1 MNQRTQPN
9 DKFTALRKRAEEA
22 LANGSIPITDTGSL
36 EDIRTLISELHI
48 HQIELEMQNEELHK
62 SQSQIALE
70 RKKYADLYNFAPV
83 AYFSVDN
90 NDVIL
95 DLNIAAADLLGHEPR
110 YLIERPITPYLTPD
124 SLQVFIQHRI
134 SAREL
139 QLPQDCELT
148 IRRRDGSHIIVQA
161 HTAAME
167 NKGTHPVWRSV
178 MTDITERKNAESQL
192 RRQASWS
199 RFISDAVIATDQDLL
214 ITSWNEAAT
223 TIYGWNREEAIGQH
237 IDALLKTEFLEAS
250 SDETQSLLAKNGVW
264 RGMLRQSTR
273 DGTALA
279 IEASVTFL
287 KDDAGKIIG
296 GVTVNRDI
304 TERKKSEESLQKANE
319 RLSIQLAEIQ
329 QLQAELQEQAIRD
342 HMTGVY
348 NRRYL
353 QDAYKREFSRM
364 VREGASLSIVMFDL
378 DDLKGINDQY
388 GHHAGDEALRSL
400 AHGIQS
406 MIRAEDV
413 ICRSGG
419 DEFIVLMSRM
429 TAESAR
435 ARVEEWRETLNA
447 HPLVLEGKEIQ
458 VRFTAGISSY
468 PQHSLSMEELINYAD
483 VALYRA
489 KAKGRN
495 CTAVF
500 E

>member
-1 MNQRTQPN
+1 MNQTIQPN
-9 DKFTALRKRAEEA
+9 DKFTDLRKRAEVA
-22 LANGSIPITDTGSL
+22 LAKGSIPITDAGSL

-62 SQSQIALE
+62 SQTQIALE

-83 AYFSVDN
+83 AYFSVDSD
-90 NDVIL
+90 DVIL

-110 YLIERPITPYLTPD
+110 FLVERPITPYLTPE
-124 SLQVFIQHRI
+124 SLQVFIQHRV

-139 QLPQDCELT
+139 QLPQDCELI

-167 NKGTHPVWRSV
+167 NNGAHPIWRSV
-178 MTDITERKNAESQL
+178 MTDITERKHAESQL
-192 RRQASWS
+192 RQQASWS
-199 RFISDAVIATDQDLL
+199 RFISDAVIVTDRDLL
-214 ITSWNEAAT
+214 ITSWNEAAAK
-223 TIYGWNREEAIGQH
+223 IYGWGQEEVIGQH
-237 IDALLKTEFLEAS
+237 IDALLKTEFLETSPEEAQ
-250 SDETQSLLAKNGVW
+250 TLLAKNGMW
-264 RGMLRQSTR
+264 RGMIRQSTR
-273 DGTALA
+273 NGTALS
-279 IEASVTFL
+279 IEASVVFL

-296 GVTVNRDI
+296 EVTVNRDI

-342 HMTGVY
+342 PMTGVY

-364 VREGASLSIVMFDL
+364 VREATSLSIVMLDL
-378 DDLKGINDQY
+378 DDLKGINDQF
-388 GHHAGDEALRSL
+388 GHHAGDEALKSL
-400 AHGIQS
+400 ATGIQG

-413 ICRSGG
+413 MCRSGG

-429 TAESAR
+429 TAESAWL
-435 ARVEEWRETLNA
+435 RVEEWRETLNA
-447 HPLVLEGKEIQ
+447 HPLLLDGKEIH

-468 PQHSLSMEELINYAD
+468 PQHSISMEELINYAD

-495 CTAVF
+495 CTSVF

>member
-1 MNQRTQPN
+1 MNQTLQPN

-62 SQSQIALE
+62 SQTQIALE

-90 NDVIL
+90 DDVIL
-95 DLNIAAADLLGHEPR
+95 DLNFAAADLLGHEPR
-110 YLIERPITPYLTPD
+110 YLVERPITPYLTPE
-124 SLQVFIQHRI
+124 SLQIFIEHRVL
-134 SAREL
+134 AREL
-139 QLPQDCELT
+139 QLPQDCELI

-161 HTAAME
+161 RTTATE
-167 NKGTHPVWRSV
+167 NNGTYPIWRSV
-178 MTDITERKNAESQL
+178 MTDITERKHAESQL
-192 RRQASWS
+192 RQQASWS

-223 TIYGWNREEAIGQH
+223 TIYGWGREETIGQH
-237 IDALLKTEFLEAS
+237 IDALLKTEVLGVSPEEA
-250 SDETQSLLAKNGVW
+250 QSLLEKNGVW
-264 RGMLRQSTR
+264 RGTLRQTTR
-273 DGTALA
+273 NGATLA
-279 IEASVTFL
+279 IEASVTYL

-296 GVTVNRDI
+296 GVTINRDI
-304 TERKKSEESLQKANE
+304 TERKKSEETLQKANE

-329 QLQAELQEQAIRD
+329 QLQSELQEQAVRD

-353 QDAYKREFSRM
+353 QDAYKREFSRT
-364 VREGASLSIVMFDL
+364 VREAANLSVVMLDL

-388 GHHAGDEALRSL
+388 GHHAGDEALKSL
-400 AHGIQS
+400 AAGIQG
-406 MIRAEDV
+406 MIRTEDV

-419 DEFIVLMSRM
+419 DEFIVIMSR
-429 TAESAR
+429 TTTESAWI
-435 ARVEEWRETLNA
+435 RVAEWRERLNG
-447 HPLVLEGKEIQ
+447 HPLHFDGQEIY
-458 VRFTAGISSY
+458 VRFTAGISTY
-468 PQHSLSMEELINYAD
+468 PQHSTSMEELLNYAD

-495 CTAVF
+495 CTSVF